1 MHSEDGSDS
10 KNGSDPRRFFMCLSD
25 LAFDMDKAS
34 ALVEPK
40 DGEVHVFKETK
51 PYEECLLSVA
61 QVLENRKGIS
71 LRLSLKVVCDLSTLV
86 MS

>member
-1 MHSEDGSDS
+1 
-10 KNGSDPRRFFMCLSD
+10 
-25 LAFDMDKAS
+25 MDNAV

-61 QVLENRKGIS
+61 QVLENRSQRYFASPIFECS
-71 LRLSLKVVCDLSTLV
+71 LDL
-86 MS
+86 